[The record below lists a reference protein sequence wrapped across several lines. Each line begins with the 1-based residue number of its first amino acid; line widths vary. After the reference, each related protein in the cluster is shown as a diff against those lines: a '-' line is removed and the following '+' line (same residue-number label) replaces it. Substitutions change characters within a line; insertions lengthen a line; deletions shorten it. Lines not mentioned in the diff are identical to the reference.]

1 MRIIHESISLSE
13 LQIDST
19 SSVAFL
25 PKFVFLR
32 LGVASSIRL
41 MINWCFF
48 RCFIESSF
56 LCSSLPLHSSF
67 LSSSE
72 LLWKI
77 FMLHHMSFL
86 SRQDNR
92 RNYKSWRHFSL

>member
-25 PKFVFLR
+25 PKLVFFI

-41 MINWCFF
+41 MINWCFLGA
-48 RCFIESSF
+48 S
-56 LCSSLPLHSSF
+56 
-67 LSSSE
+67 
-72 LLWKI
+72 
-77 FMLHHMSFL
+77 L
-86 SRQDNR
+86 SRL
-92 RNYKSWRHFSL
+92 F